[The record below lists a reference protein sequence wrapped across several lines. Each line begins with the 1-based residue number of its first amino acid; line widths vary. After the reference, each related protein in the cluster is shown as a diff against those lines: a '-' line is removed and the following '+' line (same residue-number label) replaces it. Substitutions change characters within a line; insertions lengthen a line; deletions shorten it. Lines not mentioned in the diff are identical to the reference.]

1 MQLDATDSRILAEL
15 QANGALSNV
24 KLARRAHLSRRPR
37 RGWRA

>member
-1 MQLDATDSRILAEL
+1 MQLDATGIRIPAAL

-24 KLARRAHLSRRPR
+24 ELARRAHLSRRPR